1 MRIRLLLVCCAIAC
15 WSTPRAMAQQDTLKF
30 SEKISTAEAI
40 LTRADFK
47 RLGCENVGDALR
59 NITGVYVRNGQ
70 IALRDVAADKVVV
83 LLDGQRLNTA
93 QGGGVDVITLPIDAV
108 ETVEVVRGGNSALYG
123 ADAVGGVVKIT
134 TRGRSTEHAS
144 VVNVNAHSTI
154 ASFHTSVNAVELSHR
169 LDEFNYLISYKRT
182 TSRGNF
188 QYIDPSTNKEM
199 AWMNNDQAI
208 NDLFLKTGYVFDTS
222 STVSLSGGW
231 YDAALGAPGII
242 EQLTPDAR
250 LGYSNRNVNINYERA
265 NLFGDFKLK
274 AQMYLLYFKLHYQN
288 PTGFVPQNS
297 THNNDATAFDLQ
309 QSGTIGAHV
318 ELSYGYN
325 FRQDRLNSTDIGR
338 KQRNNHAAFG
348 VATVAFRAM
357 DFFFDELDVTPALR
371 YDYPTDFSPVVSPKV
386 TLMLKHRGTP
396 EVSIISHLTRS
407 YRAPTFDDL
416 YWPKDSYSEGNPNL
430 VPEEGVNY
438 DVGIELHYPVFGEF
452 TLTTNYFV
460 NNLDNLILWAPGADN
475 LWRPSNISKSQTN
488 GVEAAIRLKPVGE
501 FLELGVDYTYMT
513 ALDKSDNRVT
523 QDKDL
528 IYRPRNKL
536 DATVTFRYIGI
547 EVNFLGHY
555 VGKRYTTAS
564 NTQWLDPYRIA
575 EANIGYSFKAWDV
588 NWSAKF
594 EVNNLTDLHYFPI
607 DKTPVPGR
615 ELRFSLGVSI

>member
-1 MRIRLLLVCCAIAC
+1 MRIRLLFACCTIGC
-15 WSTPRAMAQQDTLKF
+15 WTSSGAMAQQDTLKF

-70 IALRDVAADKVVV
+70 IALRDVAADKVVI

-93 QGGGVDVITLPIDAV
+93 QGGGVDIITLPIDAV

-134 TRGRSTEHAS
+134 TRGRSDGHS
-144 VVNVNAHSTI
+144 NVVNLSAHSTV
-154 ASFHTSVNAVELSHR
+154 ASFNTSINALEFSHR
-169 LDEFNYLISYKRT
+169 LDVFNYLVSLKRT
-182 TSRGNF
+182 TSRGDF
-188 QYIDPSTNKEM
+188 LYIDPVTNRDM
-199 AWMNNDQAI
+199 TWINNDQAS
-208 NDLFLKTGYVFDTS
+208 NDVFLKAGYAFNSS
-222 STVSLSGGW
+222 STVSLSGSW
-231 YDAALGAPGII
+231 YDAAIGAPGII

-250 LGYSNRNVNINYERA
+250 LAYNNKNVNANFEQT

-274 AQMYLLYFKLHYQN
+274 VQMYLLYFTLRYRN

-297 THNNDATAFDLQ
+297 THNNDASAFELQ
-309 QSGTIGAHV
+309 QSGTIGNHV

-325 FRQDRLNSTDIGR
+325 FRQDRLNSTNIGT
-338 KQRNNHAAFG
+338 KQRNNHAAFA
-348 VATVAFRAM
+348 VATFAFRSL
-357 DFFFDELDVTPALR
+357 DFFFDELAVTPALR
-371 YDYPTDFSPVVSPKV
+371 YDYPTDFNTVVSPKV
-386 TLMLKHRGTP
+386 TMMLKHRGVP
-396 EVSIISHLTRS
+396 QLSIISHLTRS
-407 YRAPTFDDL
+407 YRAPTFNDL

-430 VPEEGVNY
+430 VPETGVNY
-438 DVGIELHYPVFGEF
+438 DVGIELNYPVLGEF
-452 TLTTNYFV
+452 TLTANYFV

-488 GVEAAIRLKPVGE
+488 GVEAAIRLKPLGE
-501 FLELGVDYTYMT
+501 FLELAVDYTYMT
-513 ALDKSDNRVT
+513 ALDKSDNLVT
-523 QDKDL
+523 RDKDL
-528 IYRPRNKL
+528 IYRPRNKI
-536 DATVTFRYIGI
+536 DATATFRYSGI
-547 EVNFLGHY
+547 EMNILAHY
-555 VGKRYTTAS
+555 VGKRFTTAS

-594 EVNNLTDLHYFPI
+594 ELNNLTDLHYFPI

-615 ELRFSLGVSI
+615 EFRFTLGASI